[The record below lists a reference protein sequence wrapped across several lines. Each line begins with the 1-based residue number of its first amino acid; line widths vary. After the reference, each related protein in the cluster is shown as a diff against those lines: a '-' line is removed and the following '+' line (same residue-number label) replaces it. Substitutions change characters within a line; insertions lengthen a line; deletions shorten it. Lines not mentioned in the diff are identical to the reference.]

1 MTSTAWQST
10 LKYAWSRTFGGNVS
24 WEQLV
29 RLLSTFQNLIDFSCW
44 KVLQGRWQMLEP
56 RANSPCLFLPL
67 YEGINR
73 SATWHPERRSSPSPG
88 FNDYPE
94 ERAFMPYS
102 ERELAT
108 LASSGVQGKGAEEAR
123 EICLRPGCIV
133 LGSHSADSPNS
144 VNSFSV

>member
-1 MTSTAWQST
+1 
-10 LKYAWSRTFGGNVS
+10 
-24 WEQLV
+24 
-29 RLLSTFQNLIDFSCW
+29 
-44 KVLQGRWQMLEP
+44 MLEP

-133 LGSHSADSPNS
+133 LGSHSADSSNS
-144 VNSFSV
+144 VNSSEQNHIQRLELKFLSMTPVADFQLRDHK